1 VATPLALA
9 TVRLVR
15 LPSFAPCAFFA
26 ASAAIV
32 RRDLR
37 TIRQNFLLSD
47 RNGFYFRTN
56 RLSTRPRQALLT
68 GVGFMNQWQ
77 DEKTTGAKPSDIKMM
92 IAAAVILVTGI
103 AVFQSYRRPTID
115 GILQS
120 VSDELRVR
128 HEEPR

>member
-1 VATPLALA
+1 
-9 TVRLVR
+9 
-15 LPSFAPCAFFA
+15 
-26 ASAAIV
+26 
-32 RRDLR
+32 
-37 TIRQNFLLSD
+37 
-47 RNGFYFRTN
+47 
-56 RLSTRPRQALLT
+56 
-68 GVGFMNQWQ
+68 MNQWQ